1 MKKIALPLLLIV
13 QALQGAYAEEQPAAD
28 KVTPKVEIKGSAAMD
43 IRRNDTATKIVVTQE
58 EILKNGDT
66 SIGEVLKRLPGVTL
80 DGVQGRGGNI
90 RMRGLGAGYTS
101 IMLNGEP
108 APPGFS
114 LDSLT
119 PDMIERIE
127 VMRAATAEF
136 STQAIAGGINIVLKK
151 AISTAQ
157 TEIKAGLQSD
167 NGQPGASVN
176 LQLSDRKGP
185 WSYSIGGGM
194 LVGDFDRPSRT
205 ITEASGS
212 APLLRRAEATSEG
225 VFRNFN
231 IAPRI
236 NYAIKPGD
244 VITSQSFLAVNRF
257 RGHNT
262 EQVDTV
268 YGSEPMFSGL
278 KQDIKADFELFRT
291 DLSWAH
297 PLAEGAKLDM
307 KAGVNYNHRNVAA
320 PNLQTGSLFERNRNV
335 TSESTDKGF
344 TSTGKY
350 SSPLIPGHAL
360 ATGWDVG
367 YSKRNEDRIQREQY
381 LRGPV
386 GVDLGKLAQNLD
398 EIYSADVTRLA
409 AYAQDE
415 WNVSDRWS
423 VYFGMRWEGVNI
435 KSSGSDY
442 GSIDSNSSV
451 LSPLFQ
457 TLYKLGEK
465 KKDQVRFGLTRTYK
479 APGVGDLIPRRFTS
493 NNNSSTSP
501 DFMGNPNLKPEL
513 AWGLDLAFEHYLG
526 EGAGMLSASTYARR
540 IDDITR
546 RRVDLIDNV
555 WVSRPVNA
563 GTANTYGIEL
573 EAKLP
578 LRALMKEAPG
588 VELRAN
594 LTRSWSKLDTV
605 PGPHNRLDQQ
615 VPVSG
620 SLGADWK
627 LDKLPL
633 ALGGSYSYQGGGEVR
648 ISDKQYAYS
657 VPKRAL
663 DVYGLWKFS
672 PKTQLRVSASNML
685 HQDNLAQSSYVEAG
699 GLRSDTTITPTSTQF
714 RAMLEMKL

>member
-13 QALQGAYAEEQPAAD
+13 QALQVAYADDQSAAD
-28 KVTPKVEIKGSAAMD
+28 KPTPKVEIKGSAAMD

-90 RMRGLGAGYTS
+90 RMRGLGSGYTS

-136 STQAIAGGINIVLKK
+136 STQAIAGGINIVLKR

-157 TEIKAGLQSD
+157 TEIKAGLQSE
-167 NGQPGASVN
+167 NGHPGSSLN
-176 LQLSDRKGP
+176 LQMSDRKGP
-185 WSYSIGGGM
+185 WSYSVGGGM
-194 LVGDFDRPSRT
+194 TFADIDRPSHV
-205 ITEASGS
+205 ITEAAGS
-212 APLLRRAEATSEG
+212 APLLRRAEDTSEG
-225 VFRNFN
+225 SFRNFN
-231 IAPRI
+231 LAPRI

-257 RGHNT
+257 RAHNT
-262 EQVDTV
+262 EQVATLL
-268 YGSEPMFSGL
+268 GSEPMFTGL
-278 KQDIKADFELFRT
+278 SQDIRADFELFRT
-291 DLSWAH
+291 DLSWVR
-297 PLAEGAKLDM
+297 PLADGAKLDM
-307 KAGVNYNHRNVAA
+307 KAGVNYNHRKVEA
-320 PNLQTGSLFERNRNV
+320 PNLQSGPLFERTRTV
-335 TSESTDKGF
+335 TSGSTDKGF

-350 SSPLIPGHAL
+350 SSPLVPGHAL
-360 ATGWDVG
+360 ATGWDIG
-367 YSKRNEDRIQREQY
+367 YSKRDEDRIQREQY
-381 LRGPV
+381 LRAPA
-386 GVDLGKLAQNLD
+386 GVLPENLD
-398 EIYSADVTRLA
+398 QVYSADVTRLA

-415 WNVSDRWS
+415 WNVTDRWS
-423 VYFGMRWEGVNI
+423 VYFGLRWEGVNI
-435 KSSGSDY
+435 KSTGTDY
-442 GSIDSNSSV
+442 GSIDNNSSV

-465 KKDQVRFGLTRTYK
+465 KKDQVRLGLTRTYK

-501 DFMGNPNLKPEL
+501 DFMGNPDLKPEL

-526 EGAGMLSASTYARR
+526 EGGGLLSASTYARR
-540 IDDITR
+540 IEDITR
-546 RRVDLIDNV
+546 RRVDFIDGS

-563 GTANTYGIEL
+563 GTANTYGLEL

-578 LRALMKEAPG
+578 LRAIMKDAPG
-588 VELRAN
+588 VEMRAN
-594 LTRSWSKLDTV
+594 ITRNWSKLDTV
-605 PGPHNRLDQQ
+605 PGPNNRLDQQ

-620 SLGADWK
+620 TVGADWK

-633 ALGGSYSYQGGGEVR
+633 TLGGSYSYQGGGEVR
-648 ISDKQYAYS
+648 ISDRQYAYS

-672 PKTQLRVSASNML
+672 PKTQLRISASNML
-685 HQDNLAQSSYVEAG
+685 HQDNLAQSSYAEANG
-699 GLRSDTTITPTSTQF
+699 MRSDTTVTPTYAQF

>member
-1 MKKIALPLLLIV
+1 MKKIALPFLLIV
-13 QALQGAYAEEQPAAD
+13 QALHSAYADDQPAAD

-66 SIGEVLKRLPGVTL
+66 SIGEVLKRLPGITL

-90 RMRGLGAGYTS
+90 RMRGLGSGYTS

-127 VMRAATAEF
+127 VMRAATAEY
-136 STQAIAGGINIVLKK
+136 STQAIAGGINIVLKR

-157 TEIKAGLQSD
+157 TEIKAGIQSE
-167 NGQPGASVN
+167 NGHPGTSLN
-176 LQLSDRKGP
+176 MQMSDRKGP

-194 LVGDFDRPSRT
+194 IYSDIDRPSRV

-212 APLLRRAEATSEG
+212 SPLLRHAEDTSEG
-225 VFRNFN
+225 SFRNFN
-231 IAPRI
+231 LAPRI

-257 RGHNT
+257 RAHNT
-262 EQVDTV
+262 EQVTTLF
-268 YGSEPMFSGL
+268 GEEPMFSGL
-278 KQDIKADFELFRT
+278 NQDIKADFELFRT
-291 DLSWAH
+291 DLSWAR
-297 PLAEGAKLDM
+297 PLADGAKLDM
-307 KAGVNYNHRNVAA
+307 KAGINYNHRNVEA
-320 PNLQTGSLFERNRNV
+320 PNVQTGTLFERTRAI

-344 TSTGKY
+344 TTTGKY
-350 SSPLIPGHAL
+350 SSPLVPGHAL
-360 ATGWDVG
+360 ATGWDIG
-367 YSKRNEDRIQREQY
+367 YSKRDEDRIQREQY
-381 LRGPV
+381 LRAPAGLLP
-386 GVDLGKLAQNLD
+386 QNLD

-415 WNVSDRWS
+415 WNVTDRWS
-423 VYFGMRWEGVNI
+423 VYFGLRWEGVNV
-435 KSSGSDY
+435 KSTGSDY
-442 GSIDSNSSV
+442 GSIDNNSSV

-457 TLYKLGEK
+457 TMYKLGEK

-501 DFMGNPNLKPEL
+501 DSMGNPNLKPEL
-513 AWGLDLAFEHYLG
+513 AWGLDLAFEHYLS
-526 EGAGMLSASTYARR
+526 EGGGLLSASTYARR
-540 IDDITR
+540 IEDITR
-546 RRVDLIDNV
+546 RRVDLIDGV

-563 GTANTYGIEL
+563 GTANTYGVEL

-578 LRALMKEAPG
+578 LRAIMKDAPG
-588 VELRAN
+588 VEMRAN

-620 SLGADWK
+620 TVGADWK

-633 ALGGSYSYQGGGEVR
+633 TLGGSYSYQGGGEVR
-648 ISDKQYAYS
+648 ISDRQYAYS

-672 PKTQLRVSASNML
+672 PKTQLRVSASNIL
-685 HQDNLAQSSYVEAG
+685 HQDNVAQSSYIEATAM
-699 GLRSDTTITPTSTQF
+699 RSDTTITPTSTQF